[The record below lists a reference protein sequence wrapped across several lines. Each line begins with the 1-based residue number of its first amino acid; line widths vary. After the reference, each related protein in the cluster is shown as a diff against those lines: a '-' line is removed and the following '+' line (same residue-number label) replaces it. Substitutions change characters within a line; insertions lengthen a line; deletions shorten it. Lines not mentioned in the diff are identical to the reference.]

1 MVADAVYRV
10 ILTVCGRGPASLMAT
25 LFSGRDLATLQELSV
40 NPLQFKSTVINIFS
54 LILIIR
60 NAIVSEDI
68 ICADSINV

>member
-40 NPLQFKSTVINIFS
+40 LYS
-54 LILIIR
+54 LDWTDFRSQEIEIH
-60 NAIVSEDI
+60 
-68 ICADSINV
+68 NVK